1 MVKYRI
7 FLYVIYLLALTS
19 CEIIKKR
26 FLADNTKVPYNKIF
40 KRENRNLP
48 KEIDMNYIYDL
59 VIAYRCNIDFKRVNN
74 EGVWSKYY
82 RASFAS

>member
-40 KRENRNLP
+40 KRENR
-48 KEIDMNYIYDL
+48 KSSH
-59 VIAYRCNIDFKRVNN
+59 K
-74 EGVWSKYY
+74 
-82 RASFAS
+82 